1 MLLTTA
7 PAGHSLSGWMASG
20 RDGYVHEIRDIDGAA
35 RHPNNRPVLARV
47 LSAALL
53 GVEAALVRVE
63 VDVTPGLPNFATVG
77 LPDSAVRESRERV
90 RTAIR
95 NAGFAFPSDR
105 ITVNLAPADLRKE
118 GASFDLPIALGILIA
133 TGVVRGDGLGP
144 VAVVGELALDGQIQA
159 VRGALA
165 VGLACRRG
173 GIASLL
179 VPRDNGAEATAVEG
193 VRVYPATTLREAV
206 GLLNG
211 DVPAPSPLA
220 QGAAEDTVDDLDF
233 RDVRGQVHAKRALEI
248 AAAGGHNVLL
258 VGPPGGGK
266 TMLARRLA
274 GILPPPTRDE
284 VIEVSAIWSVVG
296 LLRRRGSLV
305 TRRPFRAP
313 HHTISV
319 SGLIG
324 GGTPPHPGEVT
335 LAHRGVLF
343 MDELPEFQ
351 QHVLE
356 SLRQPLEDG
365 TVSIARASG
374 VSDFPARFQLVA
386 AANPCRRGC
395 PSLDQCLCS
404 PAERARYLGR
414 LSRPLL
420 DRIDLHVELP
430 ALTAEEY
437 QAAAPGEESAAIRGR
452 VSAARDRQRER
463 FGPKGPSLNAEMTT
477 RQVRRWCPPPPAAE
491 RLLAAAMSRL
501 GLSARGHD
509 RVLKVARTIADLA
522 GAPAIAAEHCA
533 EAIQYRGLDRQWR
546 G

>member
-1 MLLTTA
+1 
-7 PAGHSLSGWMASG
+7 
-20 RDGYVHEIRDIDGAA
+20 VIA
-35 RHPNNRPVLARV
+35 RI
-47 LSAALL
+47 LSAALY
-53 GVEAALVRVE
+53 GVDAVLVRVE
-63 VDVTPGLPNFATVG
+63 VDVASGLPAFTTVG

-95 NAGFAFPSDR
+95 NAGFAFPNDR

-118 GASFDLPIALGILIA
+118 GASFDLPIALGILMA
-133 TGVVRGDGLGP
+133 TGAVHGDRFGP
-144 VAVVGELALDGQIQA
+144 FAVVGELALDGHIQA

-165 VGLACRRG
+165 VGLACRRR
-173 GIASLL
+173 GIGTLI
-179 VPRDNGAEATAVEG
+179 VPCDNGAEATAVDG
-193 VRVYPATTLREAV
+193 VHVVPTATLRDAVGVLNGEVAPSTPAT
-206 GLLNG
+206 
-211 DVPAPSPLA
+211 PP
-220 QGAAEDTVDDLDF
+220 AEDDVRDDLDF
-233 RDVRGQVHAKRALEI
+233 RDVRGQAHAKRALEI

-258 VGPPGGGK
+258 VGPPGAGK

-274 GILPPPTRDE
+274 GILPAPTREE
-284 VIEVSAIWSVVG
+284 VIEVSAIWSVAG
-296 LLRRRGSLV
+296 LLRPRGTLM

-324 GGTPPHPGEVT
+324 GGSPPHPGEVT

-343 MDELPEFQ
+343 LDELPEFQ

-356 SLRQPLEDG
+356 SLRQPVEDG
-365 TVSIARASG
+365 LVSIARASG

-395 PSLDQCLCS
+395 PSLDQCLCT

-420 DRIDLHVELP
+420 DRVDLHVELP
-430 ALTAEEY
+430 ALRADDYE
-437 QAAAPGEESAAIRGR
+437 AAAIGEDSAAIRAR
-452 VSAARDRQRER
+452 VARARERQRER
-463 FGPKGPSLNAEMTT
+463 FGSRGAAVNAQMTT
-477 RQVRRWCPPPPAAE
+477 RQMRRWCAPPPAAE
-491 RLLAAAMSRL
+491 QLLAAATTRL
-501 GLSARGHD
+501 GLSARGRD

-522 GAPAIAAEHCA
+522 GLTSIVGEHCA